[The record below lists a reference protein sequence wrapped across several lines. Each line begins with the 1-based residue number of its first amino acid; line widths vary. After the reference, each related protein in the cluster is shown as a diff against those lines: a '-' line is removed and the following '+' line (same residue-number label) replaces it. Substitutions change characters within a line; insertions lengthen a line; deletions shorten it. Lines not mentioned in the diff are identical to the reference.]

1 MARLGEYGVRLA
13 CGEESIYLER
23 FHQERVMHAISRR
36 GFMAFS
42 ASRTTL
48 EYLAGLIAMDVT
60 GDSERITREYLR
72 ERMRKAMTGD
82 EDSNSPYF
90 YIPPLGVKDHP
101 EMTNTG
107 LERLKLPEVVCA
119 GIFSSGPGGPS
130 CVLAVWYQDEFAL
143 PIDERVIIQLS
154 RMDWDRYCY
163 EDYSGGGGDD
173 L

>member
-1 MARLGEYGVRLA
+1 
-13 CGEESIYLER
+13 
-23 FHQERVMHAISRR
+23 
-36 GFMAFS
+36 
-42 ASRTTL
+42 
-48 EYLAGLIAMDVT
+48 MDVT

-82 EDSNSPYF
+82 EDSSSPYF

-143 PIDERVIIQLS
+143 PIDKRVINQLG
-154 RMDWDRYCY
+154 RMDWERYCY
-163 EDYSGGGGDD
+163 EDYSGCGGDD